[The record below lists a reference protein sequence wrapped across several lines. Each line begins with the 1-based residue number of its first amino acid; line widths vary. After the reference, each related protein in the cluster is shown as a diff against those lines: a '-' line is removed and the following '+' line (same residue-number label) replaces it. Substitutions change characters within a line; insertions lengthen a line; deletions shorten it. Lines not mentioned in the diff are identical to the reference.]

1 VALHHPR
8 AAADHELAG
17 GPLRDRN
24 REHGAGQFERA
35 ADRQRLV
42 GLPLRV
48 PFFDVEVEAG
58 QLDRATTSV
67 IAEAFFL
74 REDT

>member
-1 VALHHPR
+1 M
-8 AAADHELAG
+8 AG
-17 GPLRDRN
+17 GLLRDRN
-24 REHGAGQFERA
+24 LEHGTCEGERA

-58 QLDRATTSV
+58 QPDRATTSV